1 MDKIQPVN
9 EAIQQQG
16 VRLTSRRRLVM
27 EILQE
32 SHEHLDAE
40 MVYERARLRDPRISL
55 ATVYRTLALFKL
67 LGVVEEHKFGES
79 HGHFEAVQSSPHH
92 HFTCV
97 ECGQVSEF
105 SAPELDALARR
116 LCQEAGHALEQVKL
130 DLNGVCS
137 ACRDK
142 KGIIVESTAMVSLS
156 EIPAGASGQIR
167 KFEGGH
173 DFAARAIAMGLPLG
187 AEVKVI
193 QNYGRGPIL
202 VGIQGIRIALG
213 RGEAAKIMVSCSQ

>member
-1 MDKIQPVN
+1 MNKVQPVN
-9 EAIQQQG
+9 EAVQRQG
-16 VRLTSRRRLVM
+16 LRLTSRRRLVL

-40 MVYERARLRDPRISL
+40 MVYERARRKDPRISL

-67 LGVVEEHKFGES
+67 LGVVEEHQFGES
-79 HGHFEAVQSSPHH
+79 HGHFEAVQSNPHY

-105 SAPELDALARR
+105 SAPEVDALVRR
-116 LCQEAGHALEQVKL
+116 LCQEAGHCLEQVKL

-137 ACRDK
+137 ACQAK
-142 KGIIVESTAMVSLS
+142 KGSETESTIVKPLS
-156 EIPAGASGQIR
+156 AIPAGVSGEIR
-167 KFEGGH
+167 HFEGGH
-173 DFAARAIAMGLPLG
+173 DFAARAIAMGFTLG
-187 AEVKVI
+187 AEITVI

-202 VGIQGIRIALG
+202 VGLQGARIALG
-213 RGEAAKIMVSCSQ
+213 RGEAAKIQVSLL